1 VASSAASSEGADQ
14 GRARYGKAVSVG
26 RVLVVD
32 DEDDIRELCRVN
44 LEFEGFEVVDA
55 PSGAKALEVASSQH
69 PDVIFLDLM
78 MPGMDGW
85 EVLRRLKEED
95 ATADI
100 PVVLLTA
107 RTGEEDQMRGWQEGI
122 LEYVAKPF
130 NPLSLVEWAKR
141 AMEARDPAE
150 EAERRR
156 RILEQLRLVQDLRQD
171 QS

>member
-1 VASSAASSEGADQ
+1 MAD
-14 GRARYGKAVSVG
+14 AG

-44 LEFEGFEVVDA
+44 LEFEGFDVLDA
-55 PSGAKALEVASSQH
+55 ANGRRALEVAVSEH

-78 MPGMDGW
+78 MPEMDGW
-85 EVLRRLKEED
+85 EVLRRLKEND
-95 ATADI
+95 ATAGI

-122 LEYVAKPF
+122 LEYVSKPF

-141 AMEARDPAE
+141 AMEPRDPAE

-156 RILEQLRLVQDLRQD
+156 RILEQLKLVQDLRQD
-171 QS
+171 QR

>member
-1 VASSAASSEGADQ
+1 MYRDLVSA
-14 GRARYGKAVSVG
+14 G

-44 LEFEGFEVVDA
+44 LEFEGFDVLDA
-55 PSGAKALEVASSQH
+55 ASGRQALEVAGSEDV
-69 PDVIFLDLM
+69 DVIFLDLM
-78 MPGMDGW
+78 MPEIDGW
-85 EVLRRLKEED
+85 EVLRRLKEND
-95 ATADI
+95 ATAGI

-122 LEYVAKPF
+122 LEYVSKPF

-141 AMEARDPAE
+141 AMEPRDPTE

-171 QS
+171 QR

>member
-1 VASSAASSEGADQ
+1 MTQ
-14 GRARYGKAVSVG
+14 G

-44 LEFEGFEVVDA
+44 LEFEGFQVIDA
-55 PSGAKALEVASSQH
+55 SNGPTGLEKAVNER

-78 MPGMDGW
+78 MPEMDGW
-85 EVLRRLKEED
+85 EVLQRLKEND

-107 RTGEEDQMRGWQEGI
+107 RTGEDDQMRGWQEGI
-122 LEYVAKPF
+122 LEYVSKPF

-141 AMEARDPAE
+141 AMEPRDPSE
-150 EAERRR
+150 EDERRR
-156 RILEQLRLVQDLRQD
+156 RILEQLRLIQDLRE
-171 QS
+171 S

>member
-1 VASSAASSEGADQ
+1 MTA
-14 GRARYGKAVSVG
+14 G

-44 LEFEGFEVVDA
+44 LEFEGFGVVDA
-55 PSGAKALEVASSQH
+55 SSGPRALELAASQR

-78 MPGMDGW
+78 MPAMDGW
-85 EVLRRLKEED
+85 EVLRRLKEDD

-171 QS
+171 QR

>member
-1 VASSAASSEGADQ
+1 MTAA
-14 GRARYGKAVSVG
+14 G

-44 LEFEGFEVVDA
+44 LEFEGFDVDDA
-55 PSGAKALEVASSQH
+55 PNGPRALEHVSRVR

-78 MPGMDGW
+78 MPEMDGW
-85 EVLRRLKEED
+85 EVLRRLKEDD

-107 RTGEEDQMRGWQEGI
+107 RTGEDDQMRGWQEGI
-122 LEYVAKPF
+122 LEYVSKPF

-141 AMEARDPAE
+141 AMEPRDPAE

-156 RILEQLRLVQDLRQD
+156 RILEQLRLIQDLRD
-171 QS
+171 R

>member
-1 VASSAASSEGADQ
+1 MTG
-14 GRARYGKAVSVG
+14 GGK
-26 RVLVVD
+26 VLVVD

-55 PSGAKALEVASSQH
+55 ANGPNALEQAASTR

-78 MPGMDGW
+78 MPEMDGW
-85 EVLRRLKEED
+85 EVLRRLKEDDE
-95 ATADI
+95 TAHI

-107 RTGEEDQMRGWQEGI
+107 RTGEEDQMRGWHEGI
-122 LEYVAKPF
+122 LEYVSKPF

-141 AMEARDPAE
+141 AMEPRDPAE

-156 RILEQLRLVQDLRQD
+156 RILEQLRLIQDLRD
-171 QS
+171 R